1 MIYRVFKEG
10 FNYAIYG
17 ILEVGVQKKVYDK
30 APWNID
36 GGENKKKEII
46 AKFKAIFIFLNKH
59 NFLTEDGKEILE
71 IEMDES
77 IVLSSNMI
85 TTKGNKFLSKY
96 YNKGIDYSST
106 KIRKELEKYYNQ

>member
-36 GGENKKKEII
+36 GGENKKK
-46 AKFKAIFIFLNKH
+46 KK
-59 NFLTEDGKEILE
+59 
-71 IEMDES
+71 
-77 IVLSSNMI
+77 
-85 TTKGNKFLSKY
+85 
-96 YNKGIDYSST
+96 
-106 KIRKELEKYYNQ
+106 